1 MTLIKDME
9 KPRQRYPGLPER
21 IEACL
26 ECNDKICC
34 MRSNPFGT
42 LLATGCEDG
51 SVRLWDCETRSIAAE
66 WHEGHGILG
75 SDQLEQHVSPVVCLA
90 WSRDGHQILSGGEDG
105 RVVLWNV
112 MEGKVEFVY
121 EFPLCG
127 KIVSISCRENEV
139 SKFEKWGVDFLISFE
154 KPVGP
159 RMLTISGRGVVEH
172 WIGVDNK
179 KRRVVASEAYNAIMS
194 RLDVPGMDDGVKLKG
209 IQRGPK
215 ALQDGS
221 MAIFAP
227 NGMFYVVAARGLLTL
242 FDARSGKVMDAVVLQ
257 KYSRVK
263 WMEFSIDG
271 KYLLLSCEETYAPMY
286 RIDYSVLDNG
296 AEDFISV
303 EEFVESFKKQVCVMS
318 KNVGRNF

>member
-1 MTLIKDME
+1 MTLGRGMA
-9 KPRQRYPGLPER
+9 KPKQRYPGLPER

-26 ECNDKICC
+26 ECSEKVCC

-51 SVRLWDCETRSIAAE
+51 SVRLWDCETRSIAVE
-66 WHEGHGILG
+66 WYQGHGMLG
-75 SDQLEQHVSPVVCLA
+75 SDQVEQPVAPVTCLA

-127 KIVSISCRENEV
+127 KIVNISCRENEV
-139 SKFEKWGVDFLISFE
+139 SKFDGWGVDFLISFE

-172 WIGVDNK
+172 WIGVDN
-179 KRRVVASEAYNAIMS
+179 RRSRVVASEAYNAIMS

-209 IQRGPK
+209 IQWGPK

-227 NGMFYVVAARGLLTL
+227 NGIVYVVAARGLLTL
-242 FDARSGKVMDAVVLQ
+242 FDAHSGKVMDAVVLQ

-263 WMEFSIDG
+263 WMEFSNDA
-271 KYLLLSCEETYAPMY
+271 KYLLLSCEDAYVPIY
-286 RIDYSVLDNG
+286 HIDCSVNNDRMD
-296 AEDFISV
+296 DFIHV
-303 EEFVESFKKQVCVMS
+303 EEFVESFKKQVC
-318 KNVGRNF
+318 